1 VKPFYSGRIAS
12 KLMEKHTSLLTKT
25 PLLSINSTLIGE
37 NGKVTKWRPNTIPR
51 SKKSDFIWSKTT
63 GFRRKY

>member
-12 KLMEKHTSLLTKT
+12 KLTAKVYSPKT

-37 NGKVTKWRPNTIPR
+37 NGK
-51 SKKSDFIWSKTT
+51 SDKMAA
-63 GFRRKY
+63 KYYSP